1 MENTKE
7 IYELAGPGIDDAG
20 EAAYNFLT
28 AEKVERKDALRVRLA
43 LEEALLRY
51 RDEGTAEEFTLRCRR
66 RFRAPRVELSLPG
79 PSLDPFSEE
88 DGTDSEAL
96 TGMMAQM
103 GLAPLW

>member
-1 MENTKE
+1 MENVE
-7 IYELAGPGIDDAG
+7 ERYELTGAGIDAAG
-20 EAAYNFLT
+20 EAAYSFLT

-51 RDEGTAEEFTLRCRR
+51 RDEGTAEGFTLRCRR
-66 RFRAPRVELSLPG
+66 RFRAPRVELSLTG
-79 PSLDPFSEE
+79 PSLDPLAEQ
-88 DGTDSEAL
+88 DGHDSGAL